1 MPDNLTPAK
10 AAKHLAISANTVRR
24 LTTAFADWLSDSATP
39 PADGRRLY
47 SEEDLAV
54 LELVVNMRNRG
65 ASDVDIIQRLEAG
78 VPLPRNLPTFAS
90 DLDNLPTPPAP
101 AALDVEPLIS
111 ALQGQAAAQSELITI
126 LVSTHEEETQARREQ
141 TAMLERLASAL
152 EGETAAK
159 DRLISATHLVFVGIL
174 AVCIIVL
181 LTLAVAVGWLG

>member
-10 AAKHLAISANTVRR
+10 VAKRLAISANTVRR

-54 LELVVNMRNRG
+54 LELIVNMRNRG

-78 VPLPRNLPTFAS
+78 VPLPRNLPTFANT
-90 DLDNLPTPPAP
+90 LDTLPTPPA
-101 AALDVEPLIS
+101 AHDVEPLIS
-111 ALQGQAAAQSELITI
+111 ALQGQAAAQNELITI
-126 LVSTHEEETQARREQ
+126 LASVHEEETKARREQ
-141 TAMLERLASAL
+141 TATLERLASAL

-159 DRLISATHLVFVGIL
+159 DRLINAAHLVFVGIL